1 MCNLDSS
8 LESSQSVNLIIAC
21 VLITGFKLNFELIRV
36 ADKRERVAIMAGRH
50 GGSTAVLL
58 LVLVAVSAGLQCA
71 AATTCQKVDHDAL
84 VAFKKGIKSDPTGI
98 LGNWGNAS
106 IDCCSW
112 YSVVCNSAGHVVNI
126 DLRPDQAF
134 DDPSIYL
141 EGREL
146 AEYLILDYQSCIIE
160 WVQHNHFY
168 CLKTII

>member
-1 MCNLDSS
+1 
-8 LESSQSVNLIIAC
+8 
-21 VLITGFKLNFELIRV
+21 
-36 ADKRERVAIMAGRH
+36 MAGRH

-141 EGREL
+141 EGRKL

-160 WVQHNHFY
+160 WVQQNHFY